1 MICDSN
7 PDLENILDGYYEG
20 VSPNYIVVN
29 QSLFLSEP
37 I

>member
-1 MICDSN
+1 MICNSN
-7 PDLENILDGYYEG
+7 LDLENILDKYYEG
-20 VSPNYIVVN
+20 ASPNYNVVN